1 MSGRCDLSES
11 GFAMRNRRDAWLAE
25 FGGTAAL
32 LAVVVGSGVM
42 AERLAQ
48 GNPAIA
54 LLANAVATGAGLYVL
69 IALLGPISGAHFNP
83 VVTVAMWWRGDQGA
97 GEAMSYVFAQV
108 LGALAGVWLAHLMFD
123 LNVWQIGVKVR
134 TGWGQ
139 WISEAVATA
148 GLLASILIALRHRP
162 GAIPALVG
170 SYIAAA
176 YWFTASTSFANPAA
190 TLARSLTG
198 TFAGIRPVDAAGF
211 ILAQLSGAIL
221 VLAVAHALRPAA
233 DPLLTSPTRSPS

>member
-1 MSGRCDLSES
+1 
-11 GFAMRNRRDAWLAE
+11 MRNRRDAWLAE

-54 LLANAVATGAGLYVL
+54 LLANAVATGVGLYVL
-69 IALLGPISGAHFNP
+69 IVLLGPISGAHFNP
-83 VVTVAMWWRGDQGA
+83 AVTFVMWWRGDQGA
-97 GEAMSYVFAQV
+97 AEAMSYVFAQV

-162 GAIPALVG
+162 GAIPAVVG
-170 SYIAAA
+170 SYITAA

-190 TLARSLTG
+190 TIARSLTG
-198 TFAGIRPVDAAGF
+198 TFAGIRPVDVAGF

-221 VLAVAHALRPAA
+221 VLAVARALRPAA
-233 DPLLTSPTRSPS
+233 DPLLTSSTRSPS